1 MENVLD
7 IIENS
12 TFGRLL
18 AALKILTFFVSCV
31 IVFFIMKSF
40 LNNSLAFLIGYFS
53 INTII
58 SASILHF
65 GDLLSYLDKPKVKQ
79 ETKSNKKPK
88 FTTFF
93 RDCFKIGKKVGYGI
107 AFLITIREIFFSIL
121 DNLFEISAIWLIGT
135 LLLSALFAQ
144 VNYKIF
150 SASFN
155 FTDFATLLSLIEIIF
170 GFSKY
175 TVDRTNEK
183 ASSLSNQLGL
193 YAAELVSDLV
203 NYDDFVKFLEK
214 EDPALKTEIEEYV
227 ENQNTFSVQQGGM
240 RARTMSIRN
249 FSDFAKLNLG
259 LMFDAIEKEAKENDT
274 HEQKGR
280 TVKKLSMLNL
290 KNAYKSYFKSKKD
303 TAMKEIDSDI
313 SRNFAYFVQIKNA
326 LISRIT
332 LLDDAIVELL
342 EDPKSK
348 RNKKEEFEDFY
359 EDFQRFCVKTLVG
372 KVAMLSDHEHLE

>member
-1 MENVLD
+1 
-7 IIENS
+7 
-12 TFGRLL
+12 
-18 AALKILTFFVSCV
+18 
-31 IVFFIMKSF
+31 MKSF